1 MGNQLSAGLV
11 ASDEVVHDES
21 DKSIRVRILLVLEI
35 EPIVSLS
42 DGDGLIVGIMFQ
54 NHLLQ
59 EEESTLVVDAL
70 SELNL

>member
-1 MGNQLSAGLV
+1 
-11 ASDEVVHDES
+11 
-21 DKSIRVRILLVLEI
+21 VRILLVLEI
-35 EPIVSLS
+35 ETIVSLS